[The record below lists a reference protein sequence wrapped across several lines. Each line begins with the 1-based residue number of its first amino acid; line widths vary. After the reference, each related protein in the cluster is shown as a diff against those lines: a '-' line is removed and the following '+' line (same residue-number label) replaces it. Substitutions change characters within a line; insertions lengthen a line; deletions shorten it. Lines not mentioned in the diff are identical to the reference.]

1 MKIGDLT
8 YDVVT
13 ESMWIVI
20 DSWYSSLTDEYL
32 YEIKKVDEPN
42 VAVVINQDTLAYM
55 RADFLK
61 RSNSV
66 LDKSEG

>member
-1 MKIGDLT
+1 MNIGDLT

-13 ESMWIVI
+13 ESIWIIV
-20 DSWYSSLTDEYL
+20 DRWYSSLTDEYL
-32 YEIKKVDEPN
+32 YEIKKIDEPN
-42 VAVVINQDTLAYM
+42 VEVVINEDTLTYM

-66 LDKSEG
+66 LDKSEE

>member
-1 MKIGDLT
+1 MNIGDLT

-13 ESMWIVI
+13 ESIWIIV
-20 DSWYSSLTDEYL
+20 DRWFSSLTDEYL
-32 YEIKKVDEPN
+32 YDIKKIDEPN
-42 VAVVINQDTLAYM
+42 VEVVVNENTITYM

-66 LDKSEG
+66 LDKSEE